1 MAFGGQD
8 KLSLLKGGAAAPRL
22 DSRFLLAGRC
32 GAYMGLGLVM
42 ACARVLESGAPFG
55 MAMVACAGAGV
66 SGVFALTGAALGY
79 LVSGGIEWGIRYIAA
94 AVLVY
99 TIAFVFH
106 ELEIY
111 KNPYFMPTAAA
122 LVMGFT
128 GFLGSFSTASGQVP
142 LAAELFLEIALAFGG
157 SYFFREALDSRP
169 CTTETAE
176 LRHSVSVMILAACLL
191 MAISRLVLFD
201 TVSIGRVLA
210 LVLVMTSAMKGGML
224 TGAAVGTVLGLAM
237 DVTNQGAPFYT
248 MAYALS
254 GLLSGVF
261 GKHGRVL
268 FVLSFI
274 LSGALAANSVAIR
287 MSGDEFMVLI
297 RHGSEELLDKT
308 CAAIEQRVQHYNAT
322 APAGSF
328 QLSFSTGVA
337 KYEGGSV
344 EKFLVELD
352 RRMYAEKRA
361 FHAARDGHAAPEQGN
376 TPSI

>member
-8 KLSLLKGGAAAPRL
+8 KLSLLKGGAAAAQL

-142 LAAELFLEIALAFGG
+142 LAAELFLEITLAFGG

-191 MAISRLVLFD
+191 MAVSRLVLFG

-274 LSGALAANSVAIR
+274 LSGALAVVCAWNTAVA
-287 MSGDEFMVLI
+287 V
-297 RHGSEELLDKT
+297 
-308 CAAIEQRVQHYNAT
+308 
-322 APAGSF
+322 
-328 QLSFSTGVA
+328 
-337 KYEGGSV
+337 
-344 EKFLVELD
+344 
-352 RRMYAEKRA
+352 
-361 FHAARDGHAAPEQGN
+361 
-376 TPSI
+376 